1 MTLLDP
7 VTDAD
12 VLSTVFADPPT
23 VIKRDGR
30 KALYNA
36 ARIRDAVLPAWR
48 SAYNGD
54 IDEGAFNQAVD
65 AIDAQVRARYDSGAV
80 EVWEIE
86 SIVEQTLV
94 SQGHAPV
101 TEHYATYRVQRARQ
115 RTEAMSVEHQVGR
128 LTSSEVKHE
137 NANKDARVYHVQRDR
152 MAGSVAKAKGMAMLP
167 RRVAE
172 AHAKGQIH
180 YHDLDYSPY
189 TPFTNCSLPNF
200 EGMLRDGFTMGSA
213 NIETPKSILTASSV
227 LAQIIVAVSSA
238 QYGGITVESIDRLL
252 APYAVRSHEKH
263 LADAAN
269 WIPGDDAQAV
279 ARREEFARS
288 HTVKDIYDALQSL
301 LFNLN
306 TTCSTQGQTPF
317 ISFGFGLGTSW
328 FEREVQKAV
337 LAVQLR
343 GLGAEGRTPIFPKL
357 IFTLRRG
364 VNLEP
369 SDPNYDIKQLA
380 IECSTKRMYPDV
392 ISYDKI
398 VEITGSWKT
407 PMGCR
412 SFLQGWTNEQGESE
426 TIGRMNLGVVTLNL
440 PRIALET
447 RGDLDGFWRLLDER
461 LTVMRE
467 ALAYRVQSCVTA
479 RPENAPILYQNG
491 GFGSRLEAGE
501 SVLQLFRDGRG
512 TVSLGYIGLYEVA
525 TVFFGAEWESLPE
538 AKDFTLAII
547 RRMKNAAGMWTSQSN
562 DGVWRSVYA
571 TPSES
576 LTDRF
581 ARMDLEKFGPVENI
595 TDKGYYTNSFHFDVR
610 KNPTPFEKI
619 DFEMDYPLAGS
630 SGGFIHYVEYPV
642 MTSNPKALE
651 AVWDYAYDRVGYLG
665 TNTPIDKCYTCG
677 FTGDCVSTD
686 DGFMCPTC
694 GETDGEALDVVKRVC
709 GYLGSPAVRPWVKGR
724 RLEHSARVRHVLT
737 PETLPAEAAQA
748 TACGRTAPTATSF
761 EFQVAATDPGLPGE
775 DGRGLDGG
783 STPAAAPTGQAGQ
796 AGQAG
801 EEASA
806 QLGIPFGEFPSAYPE
821 PRESELRRPPVSAS
835 GDEGDDVL
843 FALPSGK

>member
-1 MTLLDP
+1 MTLLDTP
-7 VTDAD
+7 PLTDEMLASLIDAD
-12 VLSTVFADPPT
+12 APAPT

-30 KALYNA
+30 TAKYTAS
-36 ARIRDAVLPAWR
+36 RIRDAVRPAWR
-48 SAYNGD
+48 VANGGVVD
-54 IDEGAFNQAVD
+54 EADFAATIDM
-65 AIDAQVRARYDSGAV
+65 IDARVRQHYLGGTV
-80 EVWEIE
+80 EVREIE
-86 SIVEQTLV
+86 SLVEQTLTEM
-94 SQGHAPV
+94 GHPTTA
-101 TEHYATYRVQRARQ
+101 EQYALYRLQRSRQRA
-115 RTEAMSVEHQVGR
+115 EAMSVEHHVDR
-128 LTSSEVKHE
+128 LTSNEVRNE

-167 RRVAE
+167 GRVAD
-172 AHAKGQIH
+172 AHAKAQIH

-189 TPFTNCSLPNF
+189 TPFTNCSLPDF
-200 EGMLRDGFTMGSA
+200 EDMLRNGFTMGSA

-252 APYAVRSHEKH
+252 APYAERSYAKH
-263 LADAAN
+263 QKDAAR
-269 WIPGDDAQAV
+269 WIPENQAV
-279 ARREEFARS
+279 EPLETTAERRESFART
-288 HTVKDIYDALQSL
+288 HTAKDIYDALQSL

-317 ISFGFGLGTSW
+317 ITFGFGLGTSW

-357 IFTLRRG
+357 VFTLRRG

-392 ISYDKI
+392 MSYDKI

-412 SFLQGWTNEQGESE
+412 SFLQGWTNARGESE

-447 RGDLDGFWRLLDER
+447 RGDMESFWRLLDER
-461 LTVMRE
+461 LVVMRE
-467 ALAYRVQSCVTA
+467 ALAYRVQSCLQA

-491 GFGSRLEAGE
+491 GFGPRLKTGGN
-501 SVLQLFRDGRG
+501 VLELFRDGRA
-512 TVSLGYIGLYEVA
+512 TVSMGYIGLYEVA
-525 TVFFGAEWESLPE
+525 CVFFGPNWESNSE
-538 AKDFTLAII
+538 AKEFTLAII
-547 RRMKNAAGMWTSQSN
+547 RRMKNAATMWTQSAP

-571 TPSES
+571 TPSEA

-581 ARMDLEKFGPVENI
+581 ARMDFEKFGSIPDI
-595 TDKGYYTNSFHFDVR
+595 TDKGYYTNSFHYDVR
-610 KNPTPFEKI
+610 KDPTPYEKI

-642 MTSNPKALE
+642 MTSNQKGLE

-677 FTGDCVSTD
+677 FTGDCISTAA
-686 DGFMCPTC
+686 GFRCPQC
-694 GETDGEALDVVKRVC
+694 GEQNADQLDVVKRVC

-724 RLEHSARVRHVLT
+724 TLEYQARVQHVKDPARLT
-737 PETLPAEAAQA
+737 DADEAMAEAPTIVA
-748 TACGRTAPTATSF
+748 TAPVASPGPEAP
-761 EFQVAATDPGLPGE
+761 L
-775 DGRGLDGG
+775 
-783 STPAAAPTGQAGQ
+783 
-796 AGQAG
+796 
-801 EEASA
+801 
-806 QLGIPFGEFPSAYPE
+806 PE
-821 PRESELRRPPVSAS
+821 PD
-835 GDEGDDVL
+835 GDAL
-843 FALPSGK
+843 FGPLG